1 MLNILITLNSG
12 QGANLGPNFDL
23 TADNGTVNPNTA
35 TLSELLAGKNVI
47 VNNLATQVFITSTG
61 TCTNSLTLNIPVID
75 ANQVL
80 QFMFGGVDAEAS
92 CANIT
97 VGAPDVYLYIPLG
110 YNPFTI
116 GTPWYLNQPLT
127 TPYPDGFYAMHNP
140 NPNPNDGYWVEIL
153 GGQVVNT
160 GNCLV

>member
-12 QGANLGPNFDL
+12 QGVDLGPNFNL
-23 TADNGTVNPNTA
+23 TADNGSVNPSTA

-47 VNNLATQVFITSTG
+47 VNDLATQIFITSTG
-61 TCTNSLTLNIPVID
+61 TCTNSLTLNIPVVD

-80 QFMFGGVDAEAS
+80 EFIYGGIDAGAA

-97 VGAPDVYLYIPLG
+97 VGAPNVYFYAPVG

-116 GTPWYLNQPLT
+116 GNPWYLDSLLT
-127 TPYPDGFYAMHNP
+127 TPYPDGFYAMHNI
-140 NPNPNDGYWVEIL
+140 NPNPYDENWAEIV
-153 GGQVVNT
+153 GGIVVNNGT
-160 GNCLV
+160 CLA

>member
-1 MLNILITLNSG
+1 MLNVLITLNSG

-47 VNNLATQVFITSTG
+47 VNNLATQIFITSTG
-61 TCTNSLTLNIPVID
+61 DCTNSLTLNIPTVD

-80 QFMFGGVDAEAS
+80 QYMFGGVDAGTA
-92 CANIT
+92 CANTT
-97 VGAPDVYLYIPLG
+97 VGAPDVYLYIPIG

-116 GTPWYLNQPLT
+116 GTPWYLDSLLT
-127 TPYPDGFYAMHNP
+127 TPYPDGFYAMHNI
-140 NPNPNDGYWVEIL
+140 NPNPLDESWAEIV
-153 GGQVVNT
+153 GGKVVNNGT
-160 GNCLV
+160 CLA